1 MKISPTMIMIA
12 VSLLPLPT
20 MAYDAYGTPF
30 DGWGFV
36 KDDWQL
42 VCDNTLTCRA
52 AGYADES
59 LVSEEILSASILL
72 TIVAGEKLPSAE
84 VILSSEDYDEQEKL
98 VSDQLSKNTDK
109 VDLLLND
116 KSYGMVQFSSDGRG
130 QLSRAQIQQ
139 LLKLANQNTKIQFTS
154 GIYKWQVSDK
164 GLAAILLKLDE
175 VQGRV
180 GTSLAFI
187 SKNNP
192 NRQTP
197 KKALKIPIVKKD
209 YGYLDDA
216 ALKAGK
222 QALDPKKLA
231 YFQANIKR
239 WIDIDSEQF
248 IGSEANT
255 SDCELINPKS
265 ESSINLE
272 KYSGDNI
279 NWEFIP
285 VDAKHTLAS
294 HLCWQGAYNMGA
306 GYWLINHDK
315 PSQIKLITTSG
326 SDYSDGEI
334 YAIHKDRGVGDCWN
348 SKTWVWNGKNFAMT
362 EDSSTGMCRGFAG
375 GAWNLPTYTSEVIR
389 SNSQATNGDVTK

>member
-1 MKISPTMIMIA
+1 MKISTTVIMIA

-30 DGWGFV
+30 EGWGFV

-52 AGYADES
+52 AGYADEG

-84 VILSSEDYDEQEKL
+84 VVLSSEDYDEQEKL
-98 VSDQLSKNTDK
+98 VSDQLSENTDN
-109 VDLLLND
+109 VELSLND
-116 KSYGMVQFSSDGRG
+116 KSYGMVQFSADGKG
-130 QLSRAQIQQ
+130 QLSRAQLQQ

-164 GLAAILLKLDE
+164 GLAAVLLKLDE
-175 VQGRV
+175 VQGRI
-180 GTSLAFI
+180 GTPLAFI

-209 YGYLDDA
+209 YSYLGDA
-216 ALKAGK
+216 ALEAGQ

-231 YFQANIKR
+231 YFQANISR
-239 WIDIDSEQF
+239 WVDINSERL
-248 IGSEANT
+248 IGSEDGMG
-255 SDCELINPKS
+255 DCELVNPKS
-265 ESSINLE
+265 EASINLAE
-272 KYSGDNI
+272 YSSNNLD
-279 NWEFIP
+279 WDFTP
-285 VDAKHTLAS
+285 VNANYTLAS
-294 HLCWQGAYNMGA
+294 HLCWRGAYNMGA
-306 GYWLINHDK
+306 GFWLIIHAK
-315 PSQIKLITTSG
+315 PSKPQLITTSA

-334 YAIHKDRGVGDCWN
+334 SAFHKDRGIGDCWN
-348 SKTWVWNGKNFAMT
+348 SRTWVWNGKTFALT

-375 GAWNLPTYTSEVIR
+375 GAWNLPTYVSEVIR
-389 SNSQATNGDVTK
+389 SDNKVQ